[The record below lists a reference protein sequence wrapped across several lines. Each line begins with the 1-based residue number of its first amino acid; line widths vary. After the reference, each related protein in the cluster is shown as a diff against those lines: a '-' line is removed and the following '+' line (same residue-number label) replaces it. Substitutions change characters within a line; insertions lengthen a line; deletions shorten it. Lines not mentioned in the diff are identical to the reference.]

1 MSTRFLNRL
10 YESNS
15 TLLELISIK
24 NIGLLVSKAYP
35 NVVEEECVN
44 KKQSVELIIVSNGDE
59 IISSTTPSYSP
70 VASESLSG

>member
-44 KKQSVELIIVSNGDE
+44 KKQ
-59 IISSTTPSYSP
+59 
-70 VASESLSG
+70 